1 MLVDF
6 FVHLQSLRVHKL
18 VAHINAIL
26 DIGSPPLELDH
37 LGLKHSDTLF
47 LSSETGAHLRPAKL
61 HIEEVLELF
70 KCESSRFAGV
80 WIGLRIGFDHILN
93 ALSVRQ
99 DILRGQFRHQVL
111 ETVHLHV
118 VRVFLAELDVV
129 FIEGLNVGIES
140 LVSLEDVL
148 ELGVCLR
155 LEEFDYVITA
165 IDVRFSEFPHR

>member
-37 LGLKHSDTLF
+37 LGLKYSDTLF

-70 KCESSRFAGV
+70 KCESSCFAGV
-80 WIGLRIGFDHILN
+80 WISLRIGFDHILN
-93 ALSVRQ
+93 ALSVR
-99 DILRGQFRHQVL
+99 
-111 ETVHLHV
+111 
-118 VRVFLAELDVV
+118 
-129 FIEGLNVGIES
+129 
-140 LVSLEDVL
+140 
-148 ELGVCLR
+148 
-155 LEEFDYVITA
+155 
-165 IDVRFSEFPHR
+165 